1 MFNPTQTTDRIELAY
16 TKLGLREPFIAAVMT
31 RVKREVSDTVPT
43 AATNGTWCRYNPDFC
58 AKWSDE
64 QLFGLVLHESCH
76 VVLMH
81 MWRREGRDASL
92 WNVAND
98 AIINAYI
105 KARGYQLPDGGVHIG
120 WVQETNSSEQVYE
133 KLKQQQQKDQQ
144 EAKQKGGKGQGQ
156 PGQGDEQS
164 DDTAGEQQDAGGFDG
179 TGDLVDADD
188 EATATDMEATI
199 AAAAATAREC
209 GQSSSMIDRVLEKLG
224 APKVRWQD
232 VLRSMI
238 TEASASDY
246 TYQRPNR
253 RFIGAGLYMPSLH
266 SQDQMGGLVVGFDTS
281 GSITQND
288 ANRIARELNA
298 ITDDLRP
305 EFVEVVYCTD
315 RVTGTQRFDR
325 DDTVVLKPK
334 GSGGT
339 RFKPVFDH
347 VASMDDRVIGLVYF
361 SDLEGDLDEIPQ
373 PEYPVIWAN
382 IGPREYNTP
391 FGTAVMVPL

>member
-1 MFNPTQTTDRIELAY
+1 MFNPAQTPERIELAY

-31 RVKREVSDTVPT
+31 RVKREISNTVPT
-43 AATNGTWCRYNPDFC
+43 AATNGTWCRYNADFC

-81 MWRREGRDASL
+81 MWRREGRDPSL
-92 WNVAND
+92 WNLAND

-120 WVQETNSSEQVYE
+120 WVQETHSSEQVYE
-133 KLKQQQQKDQQ
+133 KLKQQQEKD
-144 EAKQKGGKGQGQ
+144 KQKRQQSKQQGGKGQEDDDTDGQ
-156 PGQGDEQS
+156 P
-164 DDTAGEQQDAGGFDG
+164 QDAGGFDG
-179 TGDLVDADD
+179 TGDLEDAVD

-209 GQSSSMIDRVLEKLG
+209 GQSSSLIDRILSKLG
-224 APKVRWQD
+224 QPKVRWQD
-232 VLRSMI
+232 VLRSLL

-266 SQDQMGGLVVGFDTS
+266 AQDQMGGLVVGFDTS
-281 GSITQND
+281 GSITQKD
-288 ANRIARELNA
+288 ADRIATELRA
-298 ITDDLRP
+298 IVEDLQP

-315 RVTGTQRFDR
+315 RVTGTQRFER
-325 DDTVVLKPK
+325 DDPVELKPK
-334 GSGGT
+334 GTGGT

-347 VASMDDRVIGLVYF
+347 VASMDDRVIGMVYF
-361 SDLEGDLDEIPQ
+361 TDMEGDLAEITP

-382 IGPREYNTP
+382 IGTVEYNPP

>member
-1 MFNPTQTTDRIELAY
+1 MFNPAQTPERIELAY

-81 MWRREGRDASL
+81 MWRREGRDPSL
-92 WNVAND
+92 WNLAND

-105 KARGYQLPDGGVHIG
+105 KARGYQLPDGGVRIG
-120 WVQETNSSEQVYE
+120 WVQETHSSEQVYE
-133 KLKQQQQKDQQ
+133 KLKQQQEKDKQNQ
-144 EAKQKGGKGQGQ
+144 AKQQGGKGQGQ
-156 PGQGDEQS
+156 PG
-164 DDTAGEQQDAGGFDG
+164 DDSSEGQPQDAGGFDG
-179 TGDLVDADD
+179 TGDLVDAVDD
-188 EATATDMEATI
+188 ATATDMEATI

-209 GQSSSMIDRVLEKLG
+209 GQSSSLIDRILSKLG
-224 APKVRWQD
+224 QPKVRWQD

-266 SQDQMGGLVVGFDTS
+266 AVDQMGGLVVGFDTS
-281 GSITQND
+281 GSITQKD
-288 ANRIARELNA
+288 ADRIATELRA
-298 ITDDLRP
+298 IVEDLSP

-315 RVTGTQRFDR
+315 RVTGTQRFER
-325 DDTVVLKPK
+325 DDPVELKPK
-334 GSGGT
+334 GTGGT

-347 VASMDDRVIGLVYF
+347 VASMDDRVIGMVYF
-361 SDLEGDLDEIPQ
+361 TDLEGDLDEIPH

-382 IGPREYNTP
+382 IGQREYNPP

>member
-1 MFNPTQTTDRIELAY
+1 MFNPAQTPERIELAY

-31 RVKREVSDTVPT
+31 RVKREISNTVPT
-43 AATNGTWCRYNPDFC
+43 AATNGTWCRYNADFC

-81 MWRREGRDASL
+81 MWRREGRDPSL
-92 WNVAND
+92 WNLAND

-120 WVQETNSSEQVYE
+120 WVQETHSSEQVYE
-133 KLKQQQQKDQQ
+133 KLKQQQEKD
-144 EAKQKGGKGQGQ
+144 KQKRQQSKQQGGKGQEDDDADGQ
-156 PGQGDEQS
+156 P
-164 DDTAGEQQDAGGFDG
+164 QDAGGFDG
-179 TGDLVDADD
+179 TGDLEDAVD

-209 GQSSSMIDRVLEKLG
+209 GQSSSLIDRILSKLG
-224 APKVRWQD
+224 QPKVRWQD
-232 VLRSMI
+232 VLRSLL

-266 SQDQMGGLVVGFDTS
+266 AQDQMGGLVVGFDTS
-281 GSITQND
+281 GSITQKD
-288 ANRIARELNA
+288 ANRIATELRA
-298 ITDDLRP
+298 IVEDLQP

-315 RVTGTQRFDR
+315 RVTGTQRFER
-325 DDTVVLKPK
+325 DDPVELKPK
-334 GSGGT
+334 GTGGT

-361 SDLEGDLDEIPQ
+361 SDMIGDLAEIPP

-382 IGPREYNTP
+382 IGTVEYNPP

>member
-1 MFNPTQTTDRIELAY
+1 MFNPAQTPERIELAY

-81 MWRREGRDASL
+81 MWRREGRDPAL
-92 WNVAND
+92 WNLAND

-105 KARGYQLPDGGVHIG
+105 KARGYQLPDGGVRIG
-120 WVQETNSSEQVYE
+120 WVQETHSSEQVYE
-133 KLKQQQQKDQQ
+133 KLKQQQEKDKQNQ
-144 EAKQKGGKGQGQ
+144 AKQQGGKGQGQ
-156 PGQGDEQS
+156 PG
-164 DDTAGEQQDAGGFDG
+164 DDSSEGQPQDAGGFDG
-179 TGDLVDADD
+179 TGDLVDAVDD
-188 EATATDMEATI
+188 ATATDMEATI

-209 GQSSSMIDRVLEKLG
+209 GQSSSLIDRILSKLG
-224 APKVRWQD
+224 QPKVRWQD

-266 SQDQMGGLVVGFDTS
+266 AMDQMGGLVVGFDTS
-281 GSITQND
+281 GSITQKD
-288 ANRIARELNA
+288 ADRIATELRA
-298 ITDDLRP
+298 IVEDLSP

-315 RVTGTQRFDR
+315 RVTGTQRFER
-325 DDTVVLKPK
+325 DDPVELKPK
-334 GSGGT
+334 GTGGT

-347 VASMDDRVIGLVYF
+347 VASMDDRVIGMVYF
-361 SDLEGDLDEIPQ
+361 TDLEGDLDEIPH

-382 IGPREYNTP
+382 IGQREYNTP

>member
-1 MFNPTQTTDRIELAY
+1 MFNPAQTPERIELAY

-31 RVKREVSDTVPT
+31 RVKREISNTVPT
-43 AATNGTWCRYNPDFC
+43 AATNGTWCRYNADFC

-81 MWRREGRDASL
+81 MWRREGRDPSL
-92 WNVAND
+92 WNLAND

-120 WVQETNSSEQVYE
+120 WVQETHSSEQVYE
-133 KLKQQQQKDQQ
+133 KLKQKQGKDKQSKQQ
-144 EAKQKGGKGQGQ
+144 GGKGQEDDDTDGQ
-156 PGQGDEQS
+156 P
-164 DDTAGEQQDAGGFDG
+164 QDAGGFDG
-179 TGDLVDADD
+179 TGDLEDAVD

-209 GQSSSMIDRVLEKLG
+209 GQSSSLIDRVLSKLG
-224 APKVRWQD
+224 QPKVRWQD
-232 VLRSMI
+232 VLRSLL

-266 SQDQMGGLVVGFDTS
+266 AMDQMGGLVVGFDTS
-281 GSITQND
+281 GSITQKD
-288 ANRIARELNA
+288 ADRIATELRA
-298 ITDDLRP
+298 IVEDLSP

-315 RVTGTQRFDR
+315 RVTGTQRFER
-325 DDTVVLKPK
+325 DDPVELKPK
-334 GSGGT
+334 GTGGT

-347 VASMDDRVIGLVYF
+347 VASMDDRVIGMVYF
-361 SDLEGDLDEIPQ
+361 TDLEGDLDEIPH

-382 IGPREYNTP
+382 IGTVEYNPP
-391 FGTAVMVPL
+391 FGTAVVVPL

>member
-1 MFNPTQTTDRIELAY
+1 MFNPAQTPERIELAY

-43 AATNGTWCRYNPDFC
+43 AATNGTWCRYNPEFC

-92 WNVAND
+92 WNLAND

-120 WVQETNSSEQVYE
+120 WVQETHSSEQVYE
-133 KLKQQQQKDQQ
+133 KLKQQQEKD
-144 EAKQKGGKGQGQ
+144 KQKQQSKQQGGKGQAKPGDSDGDGADQ
-156 PGQGDEQS
+156 P
-164 DDTAGEQQDAGGFDG
+164 QDAGGFDG
-179 TGDLVDADD
+179 TGDLVDAVD

-209 GQSSSMIDRVLEKLG
+209 GQSSSLIDRILSKLG
-224 APKVRWQD
+224 QPKVRWQD

-253 RFIGAGLYMPSLH
+253 RFIGTGLYMPSLH
-266 SQDQMGGLVVGFDTS
+266 AQDQMGGLVVGFDTS
-281 GSITQND
+281 GSITQRD
-288 ANRIARELNA
+288 ADRIATELNA
-298 ITDDLRP
+298 IVSDLQP

-325 DDTVVLKPK
+325 DDPIDLRPK
-334 GSGGT
+334 GTGGT

-347 VASMDDRVIGLVYF
+347 VAQMDDRVIGMVYF
-361 SDLEGDLDEIPQ
+361 SDLEGNLDEIPR

-382 IGPREYNTP
+382 IGQREYNTP